1 MDIVITIPDDNAQT
15 VIDCLCKAGDY
26 EPTIVDE
33 ETGEERPNPVTP
45 LQFAKE
51 RIHKHIR
58 DVVRAQLQKEYVKPI
73 IVKAAEDADIAVGR
87 MRKRREEDGDLKESE
102 RPTTSA

>member
-1 MDIVITIPDDNAQT
+1 MDIVITIPDDHCAD
-15 VIDCLCKAGDY
+15 VIDCLCKAGGY

-33 ETGEERPNPVTP
+33 KTGEEQPNPVTP

-58 DVVRAQLQKEYVKPI
+58 DVVRAQLQKEYTRPI
-73 IVKAAEDADIAVGR
+73 IAKAAEDADIAVGR
-87 MRKRREEDGDLKESE
+87 IRKRREEDGNLKESE
-102 RPTTSA
+102 RATTSA

>member
-26 EPTIVDE
+26 KATIVDE
-33 ETGEERPNPVTP
+33 ETGEERPNPITP
-45 LQFAKE
+45 LQFAQV

-73 IVKAAEDADIAVGR
+73 IVKAAEDADVAVGR
-87 MRKRREEDGDLKESE
+87 VRPIKRDALR
-102 RPTTSA
+102 

>member
-1 MDIVITIPDDNAQT
+1 MDIVITIPDDSAQT

-26 EPTIVDE
+26 KPTIVDKK
-33 ETGEERPNPVTP
+33 TGEEHPNPVTP

-58 DVVRAQLQKEYVKPI
+58 DVVRAQLQKEYTRPI
-73 IVKAAEDADIAVGR
+73 IVKAMEDADIAVGR
-87 MRKRREEDGDLKESE
+87 IRKRREEDGDLKESE
-102 RPTTSA
+102 RATTSA